1 MKFFIL
7 LVLGFS
13 ESSASKLSI
22 DQVPDWA
29 LPVPEGLPA
38 CAPGYNR
45 TKKSKWACTDIN
57 ECSNLPWNNCTVANP
72 CVNTPGSYF
81 CKCPTGYNG
90 SWPTC
95 TDIDECTQKNAFGK
109 LNHTCTLNAK
119 FGQVCNNTVGSFV
132 CRCNAGWAPSF
143 FPNFTHLNCSNVNEC
158 IANTDN
164 CHARANCTDTPG
176 SFICECNGGYM
187 GDGVSCADIDE
198 CVLGLDSCHQDAECT
213 DTIGSFQC
221 VCNVGFAG
229 NGTNCTEINECN
241 ATLTPNVTWGL
252 NNSRDAFRGVQ
263 AGTHLC
269 VANLSTCTNTYGS
282 YLCACNAGYVGNGKD
297 CQDINECSEN
307 LHNCTANSN
316 CSNTV
321 GSYTCA
327 CNTGYKMANGT
338 DGINGTCIDINE
350 CYVNALA
357 RGGGTTTTTTGDG
370 VDPPYKYG
378 RFASISML
386 SSDAAVATESDYQL
400 SYESI
405 PNALCNQQA
414 DCVNNVGSYSCIC
427 HRGYYGDG
435 RSCQDM
441 DECSSGL
448 HNCDVH
454 AHCVN
459 TVGSFKCACH
469 AGYNGSGTRY
479 TGGWPPID
487 GCWDFDECTNT
498 SQAYLH
504 WNLTNMSKLKEIPYN
519 FTNLNVCPRG
529 GVCTNSVGSFSCRCG
544 VGFEGDGGTCRDI
557 DECTLNEHK
566 CSKFAWCNNTEGS
579 YECKCNAGYFDVG
592 SGLSSGRQ
600 CDGEAN
606 IEVGQFKFSI
616 IENSTW
622 KGQKLGLVHKIGWQ
636 RIKFKVSFGIPP
648 IVVAQVPLAG
658 GREFSPRVKNIST
671 DGFDFQLAFANS
683 TNGTIDH
690 AFFLWLNK
698 TVRTISYMAAIPGV
712 TKLPD
717 GTIVQAGA
725 ENMATASMKRS
736 TGCSNAVFKK
746 SWKKIKFETYNQ
758 RPVLLS
764 QIVGSPHPEFIG
776 GGVPP
781 YFFCVSAIRFN
792 ASFNESNNSNNSAWI
807 GGICDN
813 RKEGPAKDNLDRG
826 KSLIHW
832 IAIGS
837 NYSNAT
843 NASSFF
849 YNNWTATLN
858 TTVKYTSVI
867 QRTNI
872 THGATEEPTY
882 GQAFAKAPIVLA
894 SKISTNGH
902 VIGRLDFLG
911 ALGNRSQLKSV
922 EDSTCTEHRLKSEYI
937 NMFVVEKTFTV

>member
-132 CRCNAGWAPSF
+132 CRCAAGWAPTYA
-143 FPNFTHLNCSNVNEC
+143 PNFTHLNCSNVNEC
-158 IANTDN
+158 IGRTHN
-164 CHARANCTDTPG
+164 CHVKGNCTDTVG
-176 SFICECNGGYM
+176 SFTCTCNAGYL
-187 GDGVSCADIDE
+187 GDGVSCAEVDE
-198 CVLGLDSCHQDAECT
+198 CVLGLHSCHEEAECR
-213 DTIGSFQC
+213 DTSGSFEC
-221 VCNVGFAG
+221 TCKVGFAG

-241 ATLTPNVTWGL
+241 QTLSPNVTWGL
-252 NNSRDAFRGVQ
+252 NNSYDDFRGVR
-263 AGTHLC
+263 AGVHNC
-269 VANLSTCTNTYGS
+269 DANLSTCTNTWGS
-282 YLCACNAGYVGNGKD
+282 YLCSCNAGYVGTGKV
-297 CQDINECSEN
+297 CEDINECTEMYD
-307 LHNCTANSN
+307 NCTQYSTCN
-316 CSNTV
+316 NTV

-370 VDPPYKYG
+370 VRPPYKYG
-378 RFASISML
+378 RFAVSVPNSLL
-386 SSDAAVATESDYQL
+386 SSSQTLESDYEL

-405 PNALCNQQA
+405 PNALCHQRA
-414 DCVNNVGSYSCIC
+414 DCMNTFGSYKCLC
-427 HRGYYGDG
+427 HRGWYGDG
-435 RSCQDM
+435 GSCEDM
-441 DECSSGL
+441 DECASGQ
-448 HNCDVH
+448 HNCDIK

-459 TVGSFKCACH
+459 TPGSFRCECLP
-469 AGYNGSGTRY
+469 GYNGSGTRY

-504 WNLTNMSKLKEIPYN
+504 WNLTNMTKLKETPWN
-519 FTNLNVCPRG
+519 LTNLRVCPHG
-529 GVCTNSVGSFSCRCG
+529 ADCTNNVGSFSCACG
-544 VGFEGDGGTCRDI
+544 AGWEGTGATCRDI
-557 DECTLNEHK
+557 DECTLQKHRCDIN
-566 CSKFAWCNNTEGS
+566 AWCNNTAGS
-579 YECKCNAGYFDVG
+579 YECKCNAGYYDVG
-592 SGLSSGRQ
+592 EGRV
-600 CDGEAN
+600 CDDEAR
-606 IEVGQFKFSI
+606 IEVGQFKFSM

-622 KGQKLGLVHKIGWQ
+622 NGKRLLHKIGWQ
-636 RIKFKVSFGIPP
+636 RIRFKVNFTLPP
-648 IVVAQVPLAG
+648 VVVIQVPYAG
-658 GREFSPRVKNIST
+658 EREFTPRVRKVT
-671 DGFDFQLAFANS
+671 TTGFDFQIAFANS
-683 TNGTIDH
+683 TNGTVDGF
-690 AFFLWLNK
+690 FFLWLNK
-698 TVRTISYMAAIPGV
+698 TIRTVSYMAAMPG
-712 TKLPD
+712 TSKLPD
-717 GTIVQAGA
+717 GTIVVAST
-725 ENMATASMKRS
+725 EDIETSMKRS
-736 TGCSNAVFKK
+736 TGCSNADIKG
-746 SWKKIKFETYNQ
+746 SWKKINFPTFTQ
-758 RPVLLS
+758 RPVLLA
-764 QIVGSPHPEFIG
+764 QIIGEPVAQFIG

-781 YFFCVSAIRFN
+781 DSYCVAALRFN
-792 ASFNESNNSNNSAWI
+792 TSWNESNNTNNSAWI
-807 GGICDN
+807 GRICDL
-813 RKEGPAKDNLDRG
+813 RKPGDKNKVPRTIG
-826 KSLIHW
+826 W

-849 YNNWTATLN
+849 YNNWTATMN
-858 TTVKYTSVI
+858 TTVKYMSFI
-867 QRTNI
+867 ASTNI
-872 THGATEEPTY
+872 SHGATEEPVYNQT
-882 GQAFAKAPIVLA
+882 FAKAPIVLA
-894 SKISTNGH
+894 NKISTNGH

-911 ALGNRSQLKSV
+911 ALGDKAQLKSV
-922 EDSTCTEHRLKSEYI
+922 EEVTCTEHRRKEEYI
-937 NMFVVEKTFTV
+937 NMFVVEKTFSI